1 MPVQLPAPLASQ
13 HRGGARLARA
23 ARPSVRSWL
32 PPPGLARHVRGAV
45 LKTSRQERAAPTAP
59 PRPACR
65 CPQCPLPFRGP
76 NASSPS

>member
-1 MPVQLPAPLASQ
+1 MPAQLPAPLASQ

-45 LKTSRQERAAPTAP
+45 LKDQPPGEGGTHGPAP
-59 PRPACR
+59 PRLPM
-65 CPQCPLPFRGP
+65 PPVPPPLSGP
-76 NASSPS
+76 